1 MNMKLIVGLGNPGAK
16 YEKTR
21 HNAGARAVRAFHT
34 LHMPDFDGWKEKFQ
48 GLVSEGRFEGEKVAL
63 LLPQTFMN
71 ESGRSVREAADFWKV
86 AAEDIIL
93 VSDDIDLPL
102 GTLRA
107 RTGGGTGG
115 HKGLASVFET
125 MGTEE
130 IARVRIGVSNGML
143 EKMPSE
149 KFVLER
155 FGADEEGPLSESLR
169 RAAEALDTILTD
181 GMESAMN
188 HYN

>member
-1 MNMKLIVGLGNPGAK
+1 MKLIVGLGNPGAK

-34 LHMPDFDGWKEKFQ
+34 LHVEEFDGWKEKFQ
-48 GLVSEGRFEGEKVAL
+48 GLVSEGRVGGEKVAL

-71 ESGRSVREAADFWKV
+71 ESGRAVREAADFWK
-86 AAEDIIL
+86 ASPRDIVV

-102 GTLRA
+102 SKLRIRA
-107 RTGGGTGG
+107 DGSTGG
-115 HKGLASVFET
+115 HKGLASVFEM
-125 MGTEE
+125 MGTED
-130 IARVRIGVSNGML
+130 IARLRIGVGNEML

-155 FGADEEGPLSESLR
+155 FGAEEEVPLADALD
-169 RAAEALDTILTD
+169 RAAEALTALLTED
-181 GMESAMN
+181 AEAVMSRFN
-188 HYN
+188 